1 MLTQGNLLHQTGHR
15 LGPSLPYEES
25 EPLPGEKMLSL
36 LPGEYRIIAS
46 IVVLLNREQRVVD
59 SPSPYK
65 QKSLILT
72 NQHDAIHTQHF

>member
-46 IVVLLNREQRVVD
+46 MVHLDRERRVVD